1 MLAKQKTKHMIQLL
15 RALIIGVLCG
25 GFADLLILVQK
36 ELDLII
42 EHKVGP
48 KFTFESTALL
58 ILFPIFVAYYSH
70 LQKPSKCLD
79 SGNETIYFTS
89 QKGRTT
95 YHFFSA
101 MGNLN
106 VVETNKTKRP

>member
-1 MLAKQKTKHMIQLL
+1 MLAKQKTKHMEQLL

-25 GFADLLILVQK
+25 GFADLLFLVQK

-58 ILFPIFVAYYSH
+58 ILFPIFGGILFA
-70 LQKPSKCLD
+70 LAEAIKML
-79 SGNETIYFTS
+79 G
-89 QKGRTT
+89 
-95 YHFFSA
+95 
-101 MGNLN
+101 LW
-106 VVETNKTKRP
+106 